1 MPRMKARG
9 IMAIKLPD
17 ARQLSDPILEALRL
31 RALHGCELGFHETQL
46 AELLGLRRETV
57 CRWWSA
63 YQEGGL
69 DAIPQDR
76 TGRPLGSGR
85 TLDETQAAALQAKLK
100 DHHPDEWGIAAPL
113 WTRRAVRDLIRNEY
127 GIVMPIRT
135 VGEYLKRWGYT
146 PQKARRR
153 TKRQDPEEVR
163 EWLENIYPAIA
174 EVAEREQG
182 EIHWCDEKGV
192 GANEFSGRGY
202 APVGETPEIEVES
215 HPCQMNVI
223 STITNDGHLR
233 FMTYRQTMTASVF
246 LVFLNRLV
254 QGASKKIFL
263 IVDRLPAH
271 TTAAVEAWLLGRE
284 DKIEMFYLPRRAPE
298 LNPDESLN
306 NNIHSGVNATKLPDN
321 QGELRSNIQR
331 LLHKLAQLPKHVM
344 SYFDNPFIHYAA
356 ATV

>member
-9 IMAIKLPD
+9 LMSIELPD
-17 ARQLSDPILEALRL
+17 ARQLSDPVLEALRL
-31 RALHGCELGFHETQL
+31 RALHGCELGFNETQL

-63 YQEGGL
+63 YQKGGL
-69 DAIPQDR
+69 DAIPQGR

-100 DHHPDEWGIAAPL
+100 DHHPDDWGIAAPL
-113 WTRRAVRDLIRNEY
+113 WTRRAVRDLIRNDS
-127 GIVMPIRT
+127 GIDMPIRT

-146 PQKARRR
+146 PQQARRR
-153 TKRQDPEEVR
+153 TKKQDPEEVR

-174 EVAEREQG
+174 EAAEREQG
-182 EIHWCDEKGV
+182 EIRWCDEKGV

-202 APVGETPEIEVES
+202 APLGETPEVEVES

-254 QGASKKIFL
+254 QGARKKIFP

-271 TTAAVEAWLLGRE
+271 TTAAVEAWLQGRE
-284 DKIEMFYLPRRAPE
+284 NTIEMFYLPRRAPE
-298 LNPDESLN
+298 LNPDEYLN
-306 NNIHSGVNATKLPDN
+306 NDIHSGVNATHLPDN
-321 QGELRSNIQR
+321 RSELRTNIQR
-331 LLHKLAQLPKHVM
+331 FLHKLAQLPEHVM
-344 SYFDNPFIHYAA
+344 SYFVNPFIHYAA
-356 ATV
+356 GTM

>member
-1 MPRMKARG
+1 
-9 IMAIKLPD
+9 MAIELPD

-31 RALHGCELGFHETQL
+31 RALRGRELGFTETQL
-46 AELLGLRRETV
+46 ADLLGLSRETV

-63 YQEGGL
+63 YCQGGV

-85 TLDETQAAALQAKLK
+85 TLDETQDAHLQAKIQGHRPS
-100 DHHPDEWGIAAPL
+100 DWGIPAPL
-113 WTRRAVRDLIRNEY
+113 WTRRAVRDLIRKEY
-127 GIVMPIRT
+127 GIDMPIRT
-135 VGEYLKRWGYT
+135 VGEYLRRWGYT
-146 PQKARRR
+146 PKKARRR

-163 EWLENIYPAIA
+163 EWMEHIYPAIA
-174 EVAEREQG
+174 EAAEREQG

-233 FMTYRQTMTASVF
+233 FMTYRGTMTAAVF
-246 LVFLNRLV
+246 LVFLKRLV
-254 QGASKKIFL
+254 RGASKKIFL

-271 TTAAVEAWLLGRE
+271 TTAAVAAWLQGRE
-284 DKIEMFYLPRRAPE
+284 SQIEMFYLPRRSPE
-298 LNPDESLN
+298 LNPDECLN
-306 NNIHSGVNATKLPDN
+306 NDLHSGVNATRLPDTQN
-321 QGELRSNIQR
+321 ELRSNIQR
-331 LLHKLAQLPKHVM
+331 FLQKLANLPEHIM
-344 SYFDNPFIHYAA
+344 SYFRNPFLLYAA
-356 ATV
+356 PTA